1 MNFRFAFTTAFT
13 VFSLCL
19 SQAAQAQC
27 RQALALGLDV
37 SGSVDDAEYRMQIN
51 GLAAAF
57 ENASVAKALL
67 QPGTPPVALS
77 VFEWSGPDHQ
87 NLIVPWTDITSPSV
101 LSDVTTTLRKTGRP
115 KMDVSTGLGPAI
127 AFGADLLQAQPACW
141 RWTLDISG
149 DGKANTGPLPRDILM
164 SEQITVNALVIGPGS
179 TRPSGESREE
189 TASLVAYFDAWVTR
203 GPDAF
208 VEVAYGFA
216 DYEAAMTRKL
226 LRELEG
232 LSLALVDTPLMNSIT
247 VQNRP

>member
-1 MNFRFAFTTAFT
+1 MNLQTAFTTTVT

-19 SQAAQAQC
+19 ASAVHAQC

-37 SGSVDDAEYRMQIN
+37 SGSVDNAEYHMQLN

-57 ENASVAKALL
+57 ENISVKKALL
-67 QPGTPPVALS
+67 QPGTPPVALA

-101 LSDVTTTLRKTGRP
+101 LSDITNTLRGTRRP

-127 AFGADLLQAQPACW
+127 AFGAALLQTQPTCW

-149 DGKANTGPLPRDILM
+149 DGKANTGPLPRDIPLP
-164 SEQITVNALVIGPGS
+164 EQITVNALVIGPGAS
-179 TRPSGESREE
+179 RPSGESREE

-203 GPDAF
+203 GPNAF
-208 VEVAYGFA
+208 VEVAHGFA

-226 LRELEG
+226 LREMEG
-232 LSLALVDTPLMNSIT
+232 LSLALIDTPLRHRGRA
-247 VQNRP
+247 QNQP